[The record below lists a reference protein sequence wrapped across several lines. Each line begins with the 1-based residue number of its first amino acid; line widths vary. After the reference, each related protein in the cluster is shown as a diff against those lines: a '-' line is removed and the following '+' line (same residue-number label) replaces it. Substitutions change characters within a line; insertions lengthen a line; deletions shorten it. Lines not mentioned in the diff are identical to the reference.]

1 MHQPYPTS
9 LCHAAGGS
17 SPSGSNGAGSLPLV
31 SEEDSEP
38 PDGGCSSV
46 NEETAPVAAA
56 TSSAMAG
63 GTRRNPWGNHSYADL
78 ITQAISQ
85 APDQRLT
92 LAQIYEWLIKNISH
106 FREKSDSV
114 SSTGWKVT
122 RSHQQNMSQLQKT
135 FILFCILSLV
145 IAN

>member
-38 PDGGCSSV
+38 PDGGSSV
-46 NEETAPVAAA
+46 NEETAPVAA

-122 RSHQQNMSQLQKT
+122 LSHQQNMSQLLKT
-135 FILFCILSLV
+135 FIFIV
-145 IAN
+145 E

>member
-1 MHQPYPTS
+1 MHQPYPAS

-38 PDGGCSSV
+38 PDGGSSV
-46 NEETAPVAAA
+46 NEETCVPVAAAAAAA
-56 TSSAMAG
+56 TSSTMAG

-122 RSHQQNMSQLQKT
+122 RSHQQSMSQLQKT
-135 FILFCILSLV
+135 FILIVFF
-145 IAN
+145 